1 MTVRRHGE
9 ASRWGV
15 TVICQGVAQVRECG
29 HGCANGCPCYCGHD
43 SCSRCGCGCRRSCSL
58 AEARVAAAMAVPAAA
73 PCVKYA
79 LEQTLRH
86 LEPLGRVGTGWVHLG
101 SMWSPS
107 QMNPKQ
113 SGGRMEQHKAK
124 EERLGALRD
133 GSVQRVL
140 HATPHQQATVF
151 KRCLPH
157 NMAHNLL
164 ATPAAARNTTNHKC
178 TDRALRNRKDDRFHD
193 PCFQTIEY

>member
-140 HATPHQQATVF
+140 RATPHQQATVF
-151 KRCLPH
+151 
-157 NMAHNLL
+157 
-164 ATPAAARNTTNHKC
+164 
-178 TDRALRNRKDDRFHD
+178 
-193 PCFQTIEY
+193 